1 MSNSQNFNSTVTT
14 SEESVV
20 GPPTWRKVVYTS
32 LAALTFLYLTITII
46 LFYTRRKNISDIKYR
61 PMRLNILNT
70 VAIIVLSF
78 TCRVLAFTWVVKY
91 NLAKLRMSMAYSQ
104 PSFYNNTS
112 NPPISPMS
120 PMRERLEFP
129 ESKLMNRLRKFRQ
142 YVTDKWLTSWVIT
155 PIMILVLIGSSIAQ
169 IINPTIS
176 IIPLNTNCST
186 IGPGAIPLFV
196 LIGFFLIIVCPI
208 LFYLLYGINDAF
220 GLRNEL
226 MVTLISGVVAYVCYF
241 VFELLLRNWR
251 NYVGS
256 FMFGWVTLILG
267 HTLSIT
273 IPVIKSFK
281 NKKFN
286 SSSSSSGEKI
296 LKTGS
301 KKYAQFEK
309 VLADRELFE
318 SYKICAA
325 ACFCTELV
333 IFLQE
338 YQFLKLLVAQS
349 CTPTSKELLP
359 PLTPKLCVSDS
370 GQISF
375 TDGAGILDTNL
386 TSATLISPSLIST
399 PCTVSIVNTVSA
411 ASWIP
416 FPHELKN
423 DYLTFYDT
431 FFDTN
436 SDLAINFSGNLLNI
450 AKNKIEKGQ
459 YEISMY
465 ESSRDE
471 PDAKREMSM
480 PVTGDISSPHSDNN
494 IPPSLATLYST
505 SSFRFGNIKNSSSNG
520 SNDSLGTHSKYSE
533 SQQQQ
538 KTDLLPFYR
547 RPRFTSFITTIVINF
562 IFPFIN
568 GVMLGLGEICA
579 NEIAFRMEKYGTG
592 IGKIKLKKKVM
603 PDGKEIDDTEIV
615 YVQVTPVAP
624 II

>member
-20 GPPTWRKVVYTS
+20 GPPIWRKVVYTS
-32 LAALTFLYLTITII
+32 LAALTFLYLTVTII

-70 VAIIVLSF
+70 VAIIVLCMMFCLCSAFYPNQYPCFLIHWPAYIGFFLYCSSF

-186 IGPGAIPLFV
+186 IGPGAIPLLV

-226 MVTLISGVVAYVCYF
+226 MVTLVSGVVAYVCYF

-349 CTPTSKELLP
+349 CTPSSKELLP

-471 PDAKREMSM
+471 VLSLLYRNTFDRFLKMCEPE
-480 PVTGDISSPHSDNN
+480 VT
-494 IPPSLATLYST
+494 
-505 SSFRFGNIKNSSSNG
+505 K
-520 SNDSLGTHSKYSE
+520 K
-533 SQQQQ
+533 
-538 KTDLLPFYR
+538 
-547 RPRFTSFITTIVINF
+547 
-562 IFPFIN
+562 
-568 GVMLGLGEICA
+568 
-579 NEIAFRMEKYGTG
+579 G
-592 IGKIKLKKKVM
+592 II
-603 PDGKEIDDTEIV
+603 
-615 YVQVTPVAP
+615 
-624 II
+624 